1 MTNITIEEQHI
12 GKNTTQHFQLHFL
25 TNHISLA
32 ELIQCK
38 AFQEIQQYKEQ
49 ATLDWDKQNNY
60 FLPSYLTQQQ
70 EVGRVEAESALAKT
84 LARFQNEAFLIV
96 INGEQK
102 TDLQEKLE
110 VTEDMAIQFI
120 NW

>member
-38 AFQEIQQYKEQ
+38 AFQEAQQDKEQ
-49 ATLDWDKQNNY
+49 VAYDWNKQNNY
-60 FLPSYLTQQQ
+60 FLSSYATNQQ
-70 EVGRVEAESALAKT
+70 EVAIVEAESALAKT
-84 LARFQNEAFLIV
+84 LVRFQNEAFLVV